1 MKLTRRIFLGA
12 ASAAA
17 FLPVRGYAAAQIEL
31 GGVVITSV
39 SDGHLSLPP
48 AFALSGL
55 SPEEI
60 ADLSAR
66 HNLPGDLHQP
76 PCNLTL
82 LRHGERLVLFDAG
95 AGPDFMGSAGKIT
108 QSLAAIGI
116 GPDEITDLV
125 ITHAHPDHIWG
136 LLDEF
141 DEPVFPNARVAMG
154 AAEFGYWTDRE
165 TASTIGAERESF
177 AAGAMRRLTP
187 FANNI
192 KLLEDGEELMPGLRA
207 RLTPGHTPGHMS
219 YEIITPEGQLW
230 VIGDAIGNGH
240 IALERPEFESG
251 SDQNPPLGA
260 QTRSALLSRLAAS
273 GDAVIGY
280 HLPGSGLG
288 RIRAEGAAFR
298 FEEI

>member
-17 FLPVRGYAAAQIEL
+17 LFPVRSFAATQIDF
-31 GGVVITSV
+31 GDVAITSV

-66 HNLPGDLHQP
+66 HNLPADLHKP

-82 LRHGERLVLFDAG
+82 LRQGERLVLFDAG
-95 AGPDFMGSAGKIT
+95 AGPDFMGSAGKISA
-108 QSLAAIGI
+108 SLEAIGVS
-116 GPDEITDLV
+116 PEEITDLV

-136 LLDEF
+136 LLDDF
-141 DEPVFPNARVAMG
+141 DEPVFPNAAPAMG
-154 AAEFGYWTDRE
+154 AREFACWTDPG
-165 TASTIGAERESF
+165 TAAIIGAERESF
-177 AAGAMRRLTP
+177 AAGAMRRLKP
-187 FANNI
+187 FADSI
-192 KLLEDGEELMPGLRA
+192 RLLQDGEELMPGVSA
-207 RLTPGHTPGHMS
+207 RLTAGHTPGHMS
-219 YEIITPEGQLW
+219 YEIATPEGRLW

-240 IALERPEFESG
+240 IALERPEFESS
-251 SDQNPPLGA
+251 SDQDPPLGA
-260 QTRSALLSRLAAS
+260 RTRRALLKALAAS

>member
-17 FLPVRGYAAAQIEL
+17 LFPVRSFAATRIDFGDVA
-31 GGVVITSV
+31 ITSV

-66 HNLPGDLHQP
+66 HNLPADLHKP

-82 LRHGERLVLFDAG
+82 LRQGERLVLFDAG
-95 AGPDFMGSAGKIT
+95 AGPDFMGSAGKISA
-108 QSLAAIGI
+108 SLEAIGVS
-116 GPDEITDLV
+116 PEEITDLV

-136 LLDEF
+136 LLDDF
-141 DEPVFPNARVAMG
+141 DEPVFPNAALAMG
-154 AAEFGYWTDRE
+154 AREFAYWTDPG
-165 TASTIGAERESF
+165 TAATIGAERESF
-177 AAGAMRRLTP
+177 AAGAMRRLKP
-187 FANNI
+187 FADSI
-192 KLLEDGEELMPGLRA
+192 RLLQDGEELMPGVSA
-207 RLTPGHTPGHMS
+207 RLTAGHTPGHMS
-219 YEIITPEGQLW
+219 YEIATPEGRLW

-240 IALERPEFESG
+240 ISLERPEFESS
-251 SDQNPPLGA
+251 SDQDPPLGA
-260 QTRSALLSRLAAS
+260 RTRSALLKALAAS